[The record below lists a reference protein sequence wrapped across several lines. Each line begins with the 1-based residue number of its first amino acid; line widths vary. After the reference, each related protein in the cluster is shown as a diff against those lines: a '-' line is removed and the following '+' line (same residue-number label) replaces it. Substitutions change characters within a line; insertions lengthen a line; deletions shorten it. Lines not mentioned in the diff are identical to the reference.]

1 MVEVKR
7 EYAAVPLIFAILRE
21 HYDWHI
27 RRSSRMSELIHRSE
41 RSEIVTHTEQKRVIH
56 KSQLVNVSVT
66 GTTVAVQGH
75 SLRSPSSAE
84 TSPRSI
90 GITLISPPSLSL
102 RSPNGL
108 SIEPIELGTPF
119 TAEQLDEKRAN
130 RKVYDYLCRLLE
142 VRNWLVECLQTADVP
157 EEIQL
162 EANLSN
168 GVLLA
173 RLANFFAPDIAPV
186 SKIFDFDQSR
196 YKKEGKPC
204 YRHTDNIMMWRR
216 AVRAIRLPEVLIP
229 ETVDIYEGR
238 NINTI
243 FCLYALAI
251 RLFRLRRGP
260 PIRNQAGN
268 AQFPDAVMEEMQER
282 LKDSNI
288 PAFSDL
294 SGILDSTPSDK
305 DSHTIAILELNKA
318 IDSKED
324 LLKRLKNH
332 DAGILYV
339 NDRLIDNYQAL
350 LKDTKNLQQQGSILD
365 REQIQKVVTKV
376 NEIDALQR
384 LDILFGKGGNF
395 DLSEMTMILDDLQ
408 QEEVMQHAIPI
419 YGDVLYRT
427 RKSQRM
433 PLSVQQVDDIVASVN
448 ACVRVKLSTLGNDAE
463 ELFEVLSNPELHC
476 EDILNEQLK
485 SIYLEELKN
494 EYESKDKNFVLFA
507 DRIQAI
513 VREVNSVT
521 PQQRN
526 VRSIRNAVEKN
537 DEATLQI
544 ALQNIVDAKPE
555 YVTYYLVTLRNVT
568 YATMVEIEDVVRS
581 VNIAVLRAEEKGRK
595 AVYINRLLLEGKRN
609 DVQKA
614 LLTSWKD
621 IVIAD
626 NSIDYVARLE
636 DELTMRKRSLGKD
649 KIGGNIEGN
658 NVVVDKEFSYLP
670 EKFEAGVLYVNTT
683 DNTIATQSPENIN
696 EWFLTSVDIEN
707 IIKKENDRVI
717 SEANR
722 QREEENILAER
733 KRREEA
739 AIKIEQAWRRFRI
752 RKDIDE
758 LKNSNAP
765 SLRVVRTFI
774 KTLVSTKED
783 AEEETEIEDNKS
795 RVTKLINTNRNMDE
809 QLQDLDKRIG
819 LLVKNRIN
827 LQELIDHGNKL
838 SKEAKDTDWLTA
850 PSDAKQDRERWNPF
864 EMIAYHMQTEPH
876 HLTRLIAN
884 NYTKPEVLVDFFK
897 RGMLPLFNFV
907 ADEREEFLLA
917 SLIRSILKRDI
928 DGLMQPQA
936 LRKTPA
942 TTVTRILI
950 PMVTDTKV
958 MRPKIAELC
967 KQLELK
973 ENQIDF
979 FNLNV
984 DAIYEAYE
992 GHRPKNAKEAVE
1004 NDQVA
1009 HVLNSSKTFLAKWS
1023 VMFASALFDK
1033 TIKLSRILR
1042 FLINSIYIDTKERFP
1057 RAAHADIMQGIA
1069 GWMYKSFWE
1078 QMVTAEIKGDGG
1090 SENDNINKRKAI
1102 SQFIEFGVINIGYGE
1117 DKWYLSSL
1125 NEAITRINEFAMQL
1139 LTPVIAEEEE
1149 IYQQHKYS
1157 DLLGKRR
1164 PILHISLPQLNVLH
1178 RYLKANISE
1187 MLPDEKDP
1195 LRQLVEKTQPPNA
1208 DQDVYVTL
1216 LLHPIS
1222 IADSSQLQNDPQE
1235 LFQRTKRY
1243 IIECLLCGCRGEN
1256 VLILLENPTLEREEQ
1271 KYKELPHSE
1280 ENKMS
1285 LTAKKNQILMNLNGL
1300 EANGLVQM
1308 INHYQAIVTAIA
1320 KDINR
1325 EREYRK
1331 ERREQLQ
1338 HLRKTITQMEEKR
1351 KEYIDRL
1358 NAYQEYLEK
1367 CLDNISIT
1375 SKRPS
1380 IRPDSAKAGKIIK
1393 ERQSLDVI
1401 QKVKC
1406 SAEKLDKQGILLSV
1420 DGYTTFKEYG
1430 KLTIEIST
1438 TDRPGI
1444 FMITISERKQ
1454 SPQICEIDFQEILRA
1469 EHNEE
1474 LSMKIGGRVNIHV
1487 QKFIA
1492 FLNKQFYSQ

>member
-1 MVEVKR
+1 
-7 EYAAVPLIFAILRE
+7 
-21 HYDWHI
+21 
-27 RRSSRMSELIHRSE
+27 MSELIHRNE
-41 RSEIVTHTEQKRVIH
+41 QSEIVTHTEHKRVVH

-66 GTTVAVQGH
+66 STTVAVQGQ

-84 TSPRSI
+84 TSPRSV

-157 EEIQL
+157 EEVQL

-173 RLANFFAPDIAPV
+173 RLANSFAPDIAPI

-268 AQFPDAVMEEMQER
+268 AQFPEAVMEEMQER

-294 SGILDSTPSDK
+294 SGLLDSTPSDK

-339 NDRLIDNYQAL
+339 NDRLIDNYQTL
-350 LKDTKNLQQQGSILD
+350 LKETKNLQQQGSVLD

-427 RKSQRM
+427 RKSQQM

-476 EDILNEQLK
+476 EDILNEELK
-485 SIYLEELKN
+485 PIYLEELKN
-494 EYESKDKNFVLFA
+494 EYQNKDKNFVLFS

-513 VREVNSVT
+513 VREANSIT

-526 VRSIRNAVEKN
+526 VRSIRNAVEKS
-537 DEATLQI
+537 DEAALQI
-544 ALQNIVDAKPE
+544 ALQNITDAKPE
-555 YVTYYLVTLRNVT
+555 YITYYLITLRTVKYT
-568 YATMVEIEDVVRS
+568 TMVEIEDVIRS

-621 IVIAD
+621 IVISD

-636 DELTMRKRSLGKD
+636 DELTTRRRTLGKD
-649 KIGGNIEGN
+649 KGDE
-658 NVVVDKEFSYLP
+658 NVESSNAVVDKVFSYLP
-670 EKFEAGVLYVNTT
+670 EKFEAGELYVNTI
-683 DNTIATQSPENIN
+683 DNTIAIQPPENIN
-696 EWFLTSVDIEN
+696 EWFLTSEDIEN
-707 IIKKENDRVI
+707 IIKKENERI
-717 SEANR
+717 ENEANR
-722 QREEENILAER
+722 HREEENILAER

-739 AIKIEQAWRRFRI
+739 ALKIEQAWRRFRI

-774 KTLVSTKED
+774 KTLVNTKED

-809 QLQDLDKRIG
+809 QLQDLDSRIG

-827 LQELIDHGNKL
+827 LQELIDHGKKL
-838 SKEAKDTDWLTA
+838 SKEAKDTDWITA
-850 PSDAKQDRERWNPF
+850 PSDTKQDRERWNPF
-864 EMIAYHMQTEPH
+864 EMIAYHLQTEPH

-884 NYTKPEVLVDFFK
+884 NYSKPEVLVDFFK

-907 ADEREEFLLA
+907 ADEREEYLLA
-917 SLIRSILKRDI
+917 SLIRSILKHDI
-928 DGLMQPQA
+928 DALMQPQA
-936 LRKTPA
+936 LRKTSA

-950 PMVTDTKV
+950 PMVTDTEV

-967 KQLELK
+967 KQLQLK

-992 GHRPKNAKEAVE
+992 GHRPKDAKEAVE
-1004 NDQVA
+1004 NDHVA
-1009 HVLNSSKTFLAKWS
+1009 HVLNSSKTFLTKWS

-1033 TIKLSRILR
+1033 TIKLSRMLR
-1042 FLINSIYIDTKERFP
+1042 FLITSIYIDMKERFP
-1057 RAAHADIMQGIA
+1057 RATHADIMQGIA

-1078 QMVTAEIKGDGG
+1078 QMVTTEIKGDDG

-1125 NEAITRINEFAMQL
+1125 NEAITRINELAMQL

-1178 RYLKANISE
+1178 RYLKTNISE

-1195 LRQLVEKTQPPNA
+1195 LRQLIEKAQSPNA
-1208 DQDVYVTL
+1208 DQEIYVTL
-1216 LLHPIS
+1216 LLHPIP

-1256 VLILLENPTLEREEQ
+1256 IRILLENPILEREEQ

-1285 LTAKKNQILMNLNGL
+1285 LAAKKNQILMNLNEL

-1308 INHYQAIVTAIA
+1308 INDYQAIVTAIA

-1351 KEYIDRL
+1351 KEYIERL

-1380 IRPDSAKAGKIIK
+1380 IRPDSTKAGKIIK

-1406 SAEKLDKQGILLSV
+1406 SAEKLDRQGILLSV

-1430 KLTIEIST
+1430 KLSIEFST

-1444 FMITISERKQ
+1444 LKVTISERKQ
-1454 SPQICEIDFQEILRA
+1454 PPQICEIDFQEILRA
-1469 EHNEE
+1469 EYNEE
-1474 LSMKIGGRVNIHV
+1474 PSLKIGGRVNMHV
-1487 QKFIA
+1487 QKLIA